1 MSRLV
6 TLVLA
11 DPTGRVLGALPDFE
25 VEVPWWPEAW
35 PLVEAGVLADRR
47 VGRIRLLRADAGS
60 PLVRPLTDLLLVAYG
75 PKPLLEEA
83 LTGEPGIAS
92 ALIVGSWAARYHGEP
107 GPPPGDV
114 DLVVIGEP
122 DRDAVIEKVA
132 EASRLLRHE
141 VQVVFRSPAA
151 WEAAPDAFTR
161 SVRER
166 PTVELDLA
174 EFKGSIPLELTG
186 GSAFPAVGELTY
198 LLTLPAYEEL
208 EG

>member
-1 MSRLV
+1 LCSSPRRVSSLLPVLRSETQARLLAALLLQP
-6 TLVLA
+6 TREASIAELAREIGA
-11 DPTGRVLGALPDFE
+11 DPGNLHADVQR
-25 VEVPWWPEAW
+25 
-35 PLVEAGVLADRR
+35 LVEAGVLADRR
-47 VGRIRLLRADAGS
+47 VGRTRLLRADAGS

-83 LTGEPGIAS
+83 LTGEPGIES

-122 DRDAVIEKVA
+122 DRDAVIEKVD
-132 EASRLLRHE
+132 EASRLLGRE
-141 VQVVFRSPAA
+141 VQVVFRSPGS

-174 EFKGSIPLELTG
+174 EESR
-186 GSAFPAVGELTY
+186 S
-198 LLTLPAYEEL
+198 
-208 EG
+208 